1 MGVGSTVAVAAGSG
15 VKAGA
20 VVVPGSSSVVGG
32 SVSGA
37 VVTIVGSP
45 VESAGC
51 AAWASAGVVAFGCV
65 VTNGVT
71 TPVGTGSEQATKTRR
86 ASSAADS
93 SFAISGFIRY
103 CCCPARYPTVFL
115 LGVSSWRLRVE
126 GRHLTSELSFFDS
139 LSLAGSSNSNA
150 ACRFLISCARA
161 RLSIRSARQ
170 RAQEFPRP
178 PHPAP
183 PIGLSAERIH
193 HPSCLGHPSPHLART
208 GRRFAGR
215 FSWSNTVST

>member
-20 VVVPGSSSVVGG
+20 VVVPGSGSIVRG

-45 VESAGC
+45 DESAGC

-65 VTNGVT
+65 VTAGVT

-93 SFAISGFIRY
+93 SFAISGFLRY
-103 CCCPARYPTVFL
+103 CCCPARYLTVFL
-115 LGVSSWRLRVE
+115 LGVNSWRLRVE

-150 ACRFLISCARA
+150 ACRFLISCT
-161 RLSIRSARQ
+161 RSGVI
-170 RAQEFPRP
+170 E
-178 PHPAP
+178 H
-183 PIGLSAERIH
+183 PIGPAEGAGSSRA
-193 HPSCLGHPSPHLART
+193 LRT
-208 GRRFAGR
+208 LPRQ
-215 FSWSNTVST
+215 